1 MEDNMDNNDKNL
13 GTFENS
19 IPRFEANMKKN
30 RLVSSIIEKSE
41 QGDEEAN
48 KGRS

>member
-1 MEDNMDNNDKNL
+1 MENNDKNM
-13 GTFENS
+13 GVFENS
-19 IPRFEANMKKN
+19 IPRFEVNMKKE
-30 RLVSSIIEKSE
+30 RLVASIIEKAE

>member
-1 MEDNMDNNDKNL
+1 MKNKEKRKE
-13 GTFENS
+13 TFENS
-19 IPRFEANMKKN
+19 IADMNADMKKA
-30 RLVSSIIEKSE
+30 RLVSSIMEKAE

>member
-1 MEDNMDNNDKNL
+1 MENKKNHK

-19 IPRFEANMKKN
+19 IADMNADTKKA
-30 RLVSSIIEKSE
+30 RLVSSIIEKAE
-41 QGDEEAN
+41 QGDEEEN

>member
-1 MEDNMDNNDKNL
+1 MDNNDKNL

-19 IPRFEANMKKN
+19 IPQFEANMKKN
-30 RLVSSIIEKSE
+30 RLVSSIIEKSK

>member
-1 MEDNMDNNDKNL
+1 MNNNDKNL

-19 IPRFEANMKKN
+19 IPQFEANMKKA
-30 RLVSSIIEKSE
+30 RLISTILEKAE